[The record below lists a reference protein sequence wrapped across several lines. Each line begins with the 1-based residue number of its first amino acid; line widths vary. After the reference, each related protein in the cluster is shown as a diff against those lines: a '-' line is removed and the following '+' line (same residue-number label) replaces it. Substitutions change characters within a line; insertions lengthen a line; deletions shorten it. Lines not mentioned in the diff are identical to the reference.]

1 LSGAFLACVLG
12 GISIG
17 AVIVTSGGSPGPLI
31 SMHFPIRSMIPSG
44 IYVQVSILEEG
55 RKDRHDAKQVADGLV
70 LETQ

>member
-1 LSGAFLACVLG
+1 
-12 GISIG
+12 
-17 AVIVTSGGSPGPLI
+17 
-31 SMHFPIRSMIPSG
+31 MHFPIRSMIPSG